1 MITVAELIA
10 VLQKMPQGL
19 PVIIPQ
25 GCCYQDKYLSYIGHE
40 TDAGIVE
47 ELETVEAVVLQ

>member
-1 MITVAELIA
+1 VITVAELIA